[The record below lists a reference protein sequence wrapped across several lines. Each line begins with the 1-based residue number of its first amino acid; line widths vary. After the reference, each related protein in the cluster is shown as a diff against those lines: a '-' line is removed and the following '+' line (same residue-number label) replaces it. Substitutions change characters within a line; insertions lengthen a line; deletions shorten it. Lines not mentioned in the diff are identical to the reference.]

1 MVYSI
6 YALPLQT
13 DVMIW
18 LAELWYAYPL
28 AGFAAF
34 VLYMLAN
41 PQKVEKWHSMLSRL
55 FAWFSNRAE
64 KSSVAGDIQH
74 RISSFVKGSGVGE
87 ALPYGLRIKWV
98 SDDTIESYV
107 EQKEVVVIMKK
118 HNNNAKNFI
127 NVLSAYFEQGFLPGV
142 RNFVHPDIVKG
153 AEITLQRKIVQKQ
166 RPDATVLFKRV
177 EEADRKDP
185 NVDVYCKRFSDID
198 SKGLFKHVFL
208 EEIMFAGRRFSEMD
222 PGVVKDDVD
231 EFVQLLCN
239 IASKNPGEDIKLEH
253 FGAAIQT
260 RIMLIARIEK
270 IRAGYEPYVNRVKE
284 AIALQYDS
292 VSDGPRRKNRLHRTP
307 DRVDRKQ
314 HGRTPRLDQRD
325 ASVGCG
331 RTQTDR
337 VGVAVQALNHRK
349 SGALAY
355 SCPQAATGR
364 NARARPFSGPDPDRR
379 RWA

>member
-6 YALPLQT
+6 YALPLQA
-13 DVMIW
+13 DVMIR
-18 LAELWYAYPL
+18 LVELWYAYPL
-28 AGFAAF
+28 VGSVAF

-64 KSSVAGDIQH
+64 KSSVAGDIQY
-74 RISSFVKGSGVGE
+74 RISSFVRGYGVGE

-118 HNNNAKNFI
+118 HHNNARNFI

-142 RNFVHPDIVKG
+142 RDFVHPDIVKG
-153 AEITLQRKIVQKQ
+153 AEITLQRKIIQKQ
-166 RPDATVLFKRV
+166 RPDATALFKRA

-185 NVDVYCKRFSDID
+185 NVDMYCKRFSDID
-198 SKGLFKHVFL
+198 SRGLFKHVFL

-222 PGVVKDDVD
+222 PDVVKDDVD
-231 EFVQLLCN
+231 KFVQLLCN
-239 IASKNPGEDIKLEH
+239 IASRNPGEDIKLEH

-260 RIMLIARIEK
+260 RIMLIARTEK

-292 VSDGPRRKNRLHRTP
+292 VYLMAGGVKTGFIEPLTESIVSDTAARHVWIRETHLWDADG
-307 DRVDRKQ
+307 RKQ
-314 HGRTPRLDQRD
+314 IVSVSLLRL
-325 ASVGCG
+325 
-331 RTQTDR
+331 
-337 VGVAVQALNHRK
+337 
-349 SGALAY
+349 
-355 SCPQAATGR
+355 
-364 NARARPFSGPDPDRR
+364 
-379 RWA
+379 